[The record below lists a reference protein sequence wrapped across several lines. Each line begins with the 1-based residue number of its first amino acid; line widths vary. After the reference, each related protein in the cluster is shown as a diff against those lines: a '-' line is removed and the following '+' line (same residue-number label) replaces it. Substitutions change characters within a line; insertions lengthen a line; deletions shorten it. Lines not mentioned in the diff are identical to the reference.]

1 MRNGNSDIMARK
13 SRGRKRSGIRSNTS
27 SDSKKAKLGEA
38 VKPTVA
44 IAIVGLLVVSTIGAG
59 ILYLMSNNDNSEENI
74 VTESY
79 GVEVRAL
86 SNEHKTPAG
95 ERTDFVLLVTNTG
108 NEDDTY
114 TITEKNYGLGQIMIE
129 EDYNEITVK
138 AGKHKP
144 LLIHVNASGSSN
156 VGDNPSGIITVN
168 SINDS
173 NTSTEIE
180 LKVEIIESYGDMV
193 NIGDSAD
200 IWYIGIWVQSDGDSA
215 IDGYLFDTNNQTI
228 YESSYPRESSASK
241 HYDALSSSHIGCN
254 GNDDPIADCDGSR
267 GLIKG
272 FDAKLVGMKVGQ
284 TLAVRI
290 PSAEAYGDGDRI
302 FEISI
307 GSVNG
312 S

>member
-1 MRNGNSDIMARK
+1 
-13 SRGRKRSGIRSNTS
+13 
-27 SDSKKAKLGEA
+27 
-38 VKPTVA
+38 
-44 IAIVGLLVVSTIGAG
+44 
-59 ILYLMSNNDNSEENI
+59 
-74 VTESY
+74 
-79 GVEVRAL
+79 
-86 SNEHKTPAG
+86 
-95 ERTDFVLLVTNTG
+95 
-108 NEDDTY
+108 
-114 TITEKNYGLGQIMIE
+114 MIE
-129 EDYNEITVK
+129 DGYSEMTIK

-144 LLIHVNASGSSN
+144 LLVHVNASGSSN
-156 VGDNPSGIITVN
+156 VGDTPSGIITVD

-173 NTSTEIE
+173 NTTTEIE
-180 LKVEIIESYGDMV
+180 LKIEIIESYGDTV
-193 NIGDSAD
+193 DIGGSAD

-254 GNDDPIADCDGSR
+254 GNNDPIDDCDGSR
-267 GLIKG
+267 GLIAG